1 MHYSVVIA
9 GGGPAGLSCAKVLA
23 ENGIDVLLLERK
35 PQIGPKVCA
44 GGITWSGL
52 INKIPGHLEEKR
64 FPVQHIYTRRQHA
77 TITEQEPII
86 ATVNRVKLGQHMAAI
101 AIEAGAEIQTSCQIR
116 KISKNSLEYTDK
128 KSGEERTITFDYL
141 VGADGSTSLVRR
153 FLGLPTEHIGI
164 GINYQIP
171 RYVNT
176 MEWHLQ
182 SKHFANGYGWVFPHA
197 TTVSIGAYADQRAI
211 SAKQLK
217 KGLLRWAAGHDY
229 DLRRHKPRAEFINFD
244 YRGYE
249 FDNIF
254 LAGDAAGFASGLTGE
269 GIYPAIITGEHV
281 GKCIA
286 KINMDMQQMRRLI
299 RMQKLHA
306 RLVTLTGKS
315 KFLSEVMAESVT
327 FGLRYKLL
335 NFRKLEM
342 AH

>member
-9 GGGPAGLSCAKVLA
+9 GGGPAGLSCAKILA
-23 ENGIDVLLLERK
+23 QNGVDVLLLERK
-35 PQIGPKVCA
+35 SHIGPKVCA

-52 INKIPGHLEEKR
+52 INKIPGHIEEKR
-64 FPVQHIYTRRQHA
+64 FPVQHIFTRKQHA

-86 ATVNRVKLGQHMAAI
+86 ATVNRKKLGQHMAAI
-101 AIEAGAEIQTSCQIR
+101 ATEAGAEIQTSCQIR
-116 KISKNSLEYTDK
+116 TISKNSLLYTDK
-128 KSGEERTITFDYL
+128 ITGEEKTVSFDFL

-182 SKHFANGYGWVFPHA
+182 SRYFANGYGWIFPHSD
-197 TTVSIGAYADQRAI
+197 TVSIGAYADQKAL

-217 KGLLRWAAGHDY
+217 AGLIRWAAECEY
-229 DLRRHKPRAEFINFD
+229 DLRRFKPRAEFINFD

-286 KINMDMQQMRRLI
+286 KLNIDMGQMRRLI

-306 RLVTLTGKS
+306 RVVNLTGQN
-315 KFLSEVMAESVT
+315 KFLSEMIAESVT
-327 FGLRYKLL
+327 FGLRFKLL
-335 NFRKLEM
+335 DFRKLEM